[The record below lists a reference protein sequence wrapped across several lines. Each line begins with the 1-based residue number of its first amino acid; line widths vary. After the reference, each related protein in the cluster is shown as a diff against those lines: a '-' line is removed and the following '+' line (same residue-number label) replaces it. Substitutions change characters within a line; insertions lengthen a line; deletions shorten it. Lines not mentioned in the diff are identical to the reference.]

1 MNFAQP
7 PIVRSKKFEAD
18 YNNYHRLSGEG
29 KRDTDTFRNEMK
41 NFITIV
47 NTPFLTQHHR
57 RIVKPPACTQQVSY

>member
-41 NFITIV
+41 NFITMY
-47 NTPFLTQHHR
+47 PEDFEK
-57 RIVKPPACTQQVSY
+57 KPLENYLKSQLLMALH

>member
-41 NFITIV
+41 NFITMY
-47 NTPFLTQHHR
+47 PEDFEK
-57 RIVKPPACTQQVSY
+57 KPLENYLK